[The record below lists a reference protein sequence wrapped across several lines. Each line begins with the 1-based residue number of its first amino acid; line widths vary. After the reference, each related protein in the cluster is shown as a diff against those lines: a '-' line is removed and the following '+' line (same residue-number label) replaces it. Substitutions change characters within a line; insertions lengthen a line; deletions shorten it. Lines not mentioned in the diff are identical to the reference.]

1 MIALKLFICVASVLA
16 ALGLTCAAAIA
27 LWRDPGVGRRVTRH
41 TPADPHLV
49 PFGDVP
55 HTGFIARDLATRAPQ
70 AIELSAYANDA
81 GTTHAWPSARR
92 RRRDDYQKD
101 VIRGI
106 ERALVQNERL
116 EFERRLLNR
125 EIRIRKLRGARR

>member
-1 MIALKLFICVASVLA
+1 MIALKLFICIASVLA
-16 ALGLTCAAAIA
+16 ALGLTCAAW
-27 LWRDPGVGRRVTRH
+27 LGRRVTRH
-41 TPADPHLV
+41 TPADPHLF
-49 PFGDVP
+49 PFGDMP
-55 HTGFIARDLATRAPQ
+55 RTDFIARDLATRAPQ
-70 AIELSAYANDA
+70 AIELAAYANDA

-92 RRRDDYQKD
+92 RPDDYQKD